1 MHLLFGSA
9 LAVDATTLTG
19 MLWVSGF
26 SLIAMGLIYKPLLLD
41 TLDPL
46 FLQTVSRLGPLAHG
60 LFLTLVVLNLVI
72 GFQAI
77 GALMVVGLMML
88 PAIASRFW
96 SRRLPVLI
104 AVSAVLGCL
113 SVWLGLLLSFYYSLP
128 SGPAIVLVAGA
139 WVPAVRGL
147 RSGARFAA
155 PPALA
160 YIPMR
165 CFPMRALLVLFS
177 LLLPL
182 SMAQAADK
190 LQVVTSFSILDD
202 ITHQIGGDH
211 IQISNMVGPDAD
223 AHTYEPTPDDAKAL
237 LKAKL
242 IIKNGLGFEP
252 WLDRLVTS
260 TETKATVVT
269 ASKGVISHTME
280 EDGETIPDPHAW
292 HNLANAEIYVNN
304 ITKALVAAD
313 PANKADYQRNSQTY
327 LKEIYRL
334 LAEAKTKFGAL
345 PPGNRRIVTSHDA
358 FGYLG
363 QAYGIQFLAPQGLS
377 TEREPSAAEVAALIT
392 QIRKDKVKAVFME
405 NIKDSRLLK
414 QIADESGAQIG
425 GTLYSDA
432 LAAEGPASTF
442 TGLFEYN
449 LNTLCAALSKP

>member
-1 MHLLFGSA
+1 
-9 LAVDATTLTG
+9 
-19 MLWVSGF
+19 
-26 SLIAMGLIYKPLLLD
+26 
-41 TLDPL
+41 
-46 FLQTVSRLGPLAHG
+46 
-60 LFLTLVVLNLVI
+60 
-72 GFQAI
+72 
-77 GALMVVGLMML
+77 
-88 PAIASRFW
+88 
-96 SRRLPVLI
+96 
-104 AVSAVLGCL
+104 
-113 SVWLGLLLSFYYSLP
+113 
-128 SGPAIVLVAGA
+128 
-139 WVPAVRGL
+139 
-147 RSGARFAA
+147 
-155 PPALA
+155 
-160 YIPMR
+160 
-165 CFPMRALLVLFS
+165 MRALLVLFS

-190 LQVVTSFSILDD
+190 LQVVTSFSILGD

-237 LKAKL
+237 LKARL

-260 TETKATVVT
+260 TETRATVVT
-269 ASKGVISHTME
+269 ASKGVISHTMD

-313 PANKADYQRNSQTY
+313 PANQADYMRNSQAY
-327 LKEIYRL
+327 LKDIYRL
-334 LAEAKTKFGAL
+334 LAEAKTRFGAL
-345 PPGNRRIVTSHDA
+345 PAGNRRIVTSHDA

-449 LNTLCAALSKP
+449 LNTLCAALGKP